1 MKTGTKTVV
10 TATAALLV
18 SVLRLVPAFCQSVT
32 TEATVNAGVSYSS
45 SDVSAVASQLRAF
58 GEIKRD
64 GPRFFVEGAWAEK
77 SKDDGDSFGAAYP
90 YSNRLK
96 LIEAYVEDTWQPAG
110 KLLSLRAGR
119 YRTPFGIYNGSD
131 YAYNGFLRAPLIR
144 YDGYYALSNNFLE
157 EGADVVVGV
166 PRFSVETSVG
176 APADVGSSVR
186 RSNLDTVFRVQ
197 AFEGPFLIG
206 VSHIHTSPYQSPI
219 FAHGHADFTGVDVRW
234 MRDGVQL
241 RGEWIGGRPFDGTT
255 TTGWYIDTLVHRTG
269 MGPVTAVARLERL
282 DYDAVAPFTLR
293 AQRQTLGA
301 RVRLYEGLSVQVDAL
316 HETGGI
322 AEYGPKALDVG
333 VSYLIRR
340 D

>member
-1 MKTGTKTVV
+1 VKKTAKILV
-10 TATAALLV
+10 TATTALV
-18 SVLRLVPAFCQSVT
+18 ASVLQIRPALGQSVT
-32 TEATVNAGVSYSS
+32 TEAAVTAGYSYSS
-45 SDVSAVASQLRAF
+45 SDVSAVAMQLRAF

-64 GPRFFVEGAWAEK
+64 GPRFYVEGAWAEK
-77 SKDDGDSFGAAYP
+77 SDGDGDSFGAAYP
-90 YSNRLK
+90 YANRLK

-110 KLLSLRAGR
+110 KLLSVRAGR

-166 PRFSVETSVG
+166 PRFSVEASLG
-176 APADVGSSVR
+176 APADVGTAVR
-186 RSNLDTVFRVQ
+186 RSNLDSVLRVQ

-206 VSHIHTSPYQSPI
+206 VSHIHTSPYLPAT

-241 RGEWIGGRPFDGTT
+241 RGEWIDGRPFDGTT
-255 TTGWYIDTLVHRTG
+255 TSGWYFDTLVHRTG

-282 DYDAVAPFTLR
+282 DYEARAPFTLR
-293 AQRQTLGA
+293 AQRQTIGA
-301 RVRLYEGLSVQVDAL
+301 RVRLYEGLSVQVNAL
-316 HETGGI
+316 HETGLPG
-322 AEYGPKALDVG
+322 YGPNAVDVG
-333 VSYLIRR
+333 LSYLIRR